1 MTICEIILSF
11 CLRYPQ
17 YQFSVDTEAPE
28 NGDKV
33 GSVEVWDGDTDDVVS
48 LDLRGDMS
56 EVFRIDDAGEIFIDN
71 IGYMRGK
78 TAHILVTAQVDQ
90 HD

>member
-1 MTICEIILSF
+1 M
-11 CLRYPQ
+11 
-17 YQFSVDTEAPE
+17 
-28 NGDKV
+28 
-33 GSVEVWDGDTDDVVS
+33 EVWDGDTDDVVS

-56 EVFRIDDAGEIFIDN
+56 EVFRVDDAGDIFIDN

-78 TAHILVTAQVDQ
+78 TANILVTAQVDQ